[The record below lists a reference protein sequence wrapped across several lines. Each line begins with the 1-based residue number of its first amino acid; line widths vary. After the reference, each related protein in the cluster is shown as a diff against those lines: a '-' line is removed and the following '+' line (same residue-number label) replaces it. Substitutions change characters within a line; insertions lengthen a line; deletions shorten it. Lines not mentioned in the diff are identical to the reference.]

1 MNLKIFLKSK
11 KPIKTIVKDALLIKN
26 GNTVVYVIED
36 NIAKLKPIKIGIPY
50 RNSIEVVD
58 GLKVGEKIVTRGNER
73 LKPNQKVEII
83 EKKNKNIQKKEIK
96 KKLPKKKEKT
106 KLKKK
111 ELTVKPSKNKT
122 KKKIKAKKK

>member
-73 LKPNQKVEII
+73 LRPNQKVEII
-83 EKKNKNIQKKEIK
+83 EKKNDTIAIRKDILTSWFIFVYVIFRIYDSVTSRIINLLNSNKK
-96 KKLPKKKEKT
+96 
-106 KLKKK
+106 
-111 ELTVKPSKNKT
+111 
-122 KKKIKAKKK
+122 

>member
-1 MNLKIFLKSK
+1 M
-11 KPIKTIVKDALLIKN
+11 
-26 GNTVVYVIED
+26 YVIED

-73 LKPNQKVEII
+73 LRPNQKVEII
-83 EKKNKNIQKKEIK
+83 EKKNENIQKKETK

-111 ELTVKPSKNKT
+111 ESTVIPSKNKV
-122 KKKIKAKKK
+122 KKKNKSKEKRGN

>member
-11 KPIKTIVKDALLIKN
+11 KQIKTIVKDALLIKN

-50 RNSIEVVD
+50 RNSIEVID

-73 LKPNQKVEII
+73 LRPNQKVEI
-83 EKKNKNIQKKEIK
+83 EKVN
-96 KKLPKKKEKT
+96 
-106 KLKKK
+106 
-111 ELTVKPSKNKT
+111 
-122 KKKIKAKKK
+122 